1 MNHGDEHS
9 RTQWEKG
16 KMRVPIDNGI
26 PLLCGHV
33 HNGFKTRRSSIG
45 TPMVNVG
52 VDVWDYQ
59 PILLQTALDELD
71 KMESCHD

>member
-1 MNHGDEHS
+1 
-9 RTQWEKG
+9 
-16 KMRVPIDNGI
+16 MRVPIDNGI